1 VSNLVHLAVGDQL
14 GFCNIQVTEST
25 PENRKLVR
33 LSLLRRV
40 YSSVCRAVLK
50 SDKMAAA
57 LHIVREMQP
66 QLFKPNASSSL
77 SISTKHSL
85 GKT

>member
-1 VSNLVHLAVGDQL
+1 MLRVQPRSLSSLSTNWV
-14 GFCNIQVTEST
+14 FCNIQVTEST

-66 QLFKPNASSSL
+66 QLFKSNASL
-77 SISTKHSL
+77 L
-85 GKT
+85 FR